1 MSSIKMKLVVFIGVL
16 IAIICSGLSLVS
28 FRSSMKAMET
38 NLGDTLPQ
46 IAIQSANYVNST
58 VEGNLRNL
66 ESIAQRSELNNPDIS
81 LQDKAAILKQEAER
95 NGSLNMIFNDI
106 SGDSIDKE
114 GTLYSGFTDEG
125 NERAYKGES
134 NVTDP
139 IISKTT
145 GKLVVAYT
153 VPVKFNNEIVG
164 LLRETRDGNAFSEIT
179 DKVKFGETG
188 KAYILRSD
196 GVTIAHQNRD
206 KVTEMDCVLE
216 QVKENPELKSLAE
229 VNQRMINGET
239 GIEEYSYKDKEYF
252 AGFSP
257 IEGTGW
263 SLAVQVEKKEILSQT
278 RNLKILITLFSGI
291 FIVLGI
297 SVIYIIAARLT
308 DRIKANSEHLL
319 LLSQGDLSTDISE
332 KYLSINDES
341 GEMAASMKKM
351 QDSLKAMIHVIKNSA
366 NNIDIQSDNLS
377 SMSEEMSSSSQNVA
391 EAITE
396 VAVRTGEQS
405 DNIKLIVETLDNFS
419 DKLSNMVGNVH
430 TVDLNSREIGKKAS
444 KSNEE
449 MNELNESLNIMSNS
463 FKEFYSKISAF
474 GHDVE
479 KINEITNLIDDVAE
493 QTNLLA
499 LNASI
504 EAARAGEAGKG
515 FAVVAGEIGN
525 LAEQAKRSAEDIS
538 KLISIISKN
547 TEGIVEDSVEIDK
560 RLNDQANTIN
570 NSMHSFKEIVN
581 DVDSMIPNIDTLR
594 VSAEDIEK
602 DKNNILNKIDDL
614 AGIAVDVSSS
624 SEEISASSEEM
635 NATTEEVSCAAQVL
649 NEMTNEMI
657 NEVNKFK
664 ID

>member
-1 MSSIKMKLVVFIGVL
+1 MRSIKMKLVVFIGVL

-28 FRSSMKAMET
+28 FMSSMKAMET

-58 VEGNLRNL
+58 IEGNLRNL

-106 SGDSIDKE
+106 SGDSIDKN
-114 GTLYSGFTDEG
+114 GTLYHGFTDEG

-153 VPVKFNNEIVG
+153 VPVRYNNEIVG
-164 LLRETRDGNAFSEIT
+164 LIRETRDGNAFSEIT

-188 KAYILRSD
+188 KAYIIKSD
-196 GVTIAHQNRD
+196 GVTIAHEDRD
-206 KVTEMDCVLE
+206 KVTEMECVLE
-216 QVKENPELKSLAE
+216 QVNENPDLKSLAE

-239 GIEEYSYKDKEYF
+239 GIDEYTYNDKEYF

-263 SLAVQVEKKEILSQT
+263 SLAVQVEKNEILSET
-278 RNLKILITLFSGI
+278 RNLKILISIFSVI
-291 FIVLGI
+291 FFVAGI
-297 SVIYIIAARLT
+297 SAIYIIAKRLT
-308 DRIKANSEHLL
+308 DRIKANSEHLV
-319 LLSQGDLSTDISE
+319 LLSQGDLSTEIPE
-332 KYLSINDES
+332 KYLSTNDES

-351 QDSLKAMIHVIKNSA
+351 QDSLKEMIHVIKHSA
-366 NNIDIQSDNLS
+366 NNIDIQSDNFS
-377 SMSEEMSSSSQNVA
+377 SMSEEMSSSAQNVT

-396 VAVRTGEQS
+396 VALSAGEQS
-405 DNIKLIVETLDNFS
+405 DDIKLIVETLDNFS
-419 DKLSNMVGNVH
+419 DKLSDMVRNVH
-430 TVDLNSREIGKKAS
+430 TVDSNSREIGEKAS

-463 FKEFYSKISAF
+463 FKEFYSKISEF
-474 GHDVE
+474 GNDVE

-493 QTNLLA
+493 QTDLLA

-515 FAVVAGEIGN
+515 FAVVADEIAN
-525 LAEQAKRSAEDIS
+525 LAKQAKRSAEDIS

-547 TEGIVEDSVEIDK
+547 TEDIVKDSVEIDN
-560 RLNDQANTIN
+560 RLNNQANTI
-570 NSMHSFKEIVN
+570 SSSIHSFKEIVN
-581 DVDSMIPNIDTLR
+581 DVDRMIPNIDTLR
-594 VSAEDIEK
+594 LSAEDIVK
-602 DKNNILNKIDDL
+602 DKNNILKKIDDL
-614 AGIAVDVSSS
+614 AEIAVDVSSS

-635 NATTEEVSCAAQVL
+635 KATTDEVASAAQIL

-657 NEVNKFK
+657 IEVNKFK